1 MHKKIQSTQVSLLG
15 NKNIIQKE
23 PKVTEQVAYILRQ
36 IQKKGQIFIP
46 LENVKDPNSNLI
58 YKENKF

>member
-1 MHKKIQSTQVSLLG
+1 MHQKIQSTQVSLLG

-23 PKVTEQVAYILRQ
+23 PKVTEQVAYLLRQ

-46 LENVKDPNSNLI
+46 LENVKDPIL
-58 YKENKF
+58 K